1 MKPEPVPSSRGVAAW
16 WLVFAVTVTALAG
29 LVAGK
34 ILFSE
39 VRLVEKAVEVT
50 VEKKVEVPVEVIK
63 TVEKRV
69 EVPVEVVKTVEK
81 RVEVPAKVSDYEK
94 NAVKVVD
101 AILDADSREVGIGA
115 AALYPPEGKAVKV
128 LVSIYESAK
137 PHLSMSEIRARVE
150 SVFRREG
157 FTVHSENGPYSATL
171 ILVHVN
177 LMSLNEGRTLAG
189 SLDVSVD
196 QVGMFHH
203 GGLWKRSYM
212 SGSRY
217 GHALS
222 YGSNHFQKIPGEIE
236 ALAIRAANDL
246 AKAAQTPKVK

>member
-1 MKPEPVPSSRGVAAW
+1 MAAW
-16 WLVFAVTVTALAG
+16 WLVLAVSVAA
-29 LVAGK
+29 VAGVVAGML
-34 ILFSE
+34 LFSE
-39 VRLVEKAVEVT
+39 TRLVEKPVEV
-50 VEKKVEVPVEVIK
+50 VVVKKVEVPVEVIK

-69 EVPVEVVKTVEK
+69 EVPVEVVRTVEK

-115 AALYPPEGKAVKV
+115 AALYPPEDKAIKV
-128 LVSIYESAK
+128 LVSIYDSAK
-137 PHLSMSEIRARVE
+137 PHLSRAEITARVE

-171 ILVHVN
+171 IIVHVN

-189 SLDVSVD
+189 AVDVAVD

-203 GGLWKRSYM
+203 GGLWKRAYM
-212 SGSRY
+212 SGTRY
-217 GHALS
+217 GHSLS
-222 YGSNHFQKIPGEIE
+222 YGSNHFHKIPGEIE
-236 ALAIRAANDL
+236 ALAIQAANDL
-246 AKAAQTPKVK
+246 AKAAQTPKKK